1 MDAWKDIDP
10 REEVLSG
17 FDSFS
22 ERVTSYFLS
31 PSDYFI
37 FDLVWTRICIVYSL
51 LYKSLVWI
59 ILGYIEGGIFNFTTV
74 FVVNAY
80 QNIMAILQNSVFNS
94 IQIFYWIKC
103 INLITQYSMGLHI
116 RHSLC
121 KCSPSITKDI
131 KYINKNK

>member
-10 REEVLSG
+10 REAVLSG

-51 LYKSLVWI
+51 LYKSWVWI
-59 ILGYIEGGIFNFTTV
+59 IFGYIEGGIFNFTTV

-80 QNIMAILQNSVFNS
+80 QNVMAIFKDSVS
-94 IQIFYWIKC
+94 WRMMILRIV
-103 INLITQYSMGLHI
+103 
-116 RHSLC
+116 
-121 KCSPSITKDI
+121 
-131 KYINKNK
+131 

>member
-10 REEVLSG
+10 REEVLGG

-22 ERVTSYFLS
+22 ERVISYFLS

-59 ILGYIEGGIFNFTTV
+59 IFGYIEGGIFNFTTV

-80 QNIMAILQNSVFNS
+80 QNVMAILQDSVFNS
-94 IQIFYWIKC
+94 IQIFY
-103 INLITQYSMGLHI
+103 
-116 RHSLC
+116 
-121 KCSPSITKDI
+121 
-131 KYINKNK
+131 

>member
-10 REEVLSG
+10 REAVLSG

-22 ERVTSYFLS
+22 ERVTSYDLS

-59 ILGYIEGGIFNFTTV
+59 IFGYIERGIFNFTTV

-80 QNIMAILQNSVFNS
+80 QNVMAILQDSVFNS
-94 IQIFYWIKC
+94 IQIFY
-103 INLITQYSMGLHI
+103 
-116 RHSLC
+116 
-121 KCSPSITKDI
+121 
-131 KYINKNK
+131 